1 MTDDD
6 ALVAALSLIRDRGA
20 IGEASLT
27 RAIEHA
33 DQYARAVPGRTAR
46 LADLGSGGG
55 LPGLVIAARRP
66 EIDIVLVERRATR
79 ADLLRRAVASLG
91 MTDRVEVLAD
101 DVKVLARRS
110 PGAFDVVTARSFAA
124 PSITAHWASRLLK
137 TEGLLLVSEPP
148 AEDAGEGAE
157 RWPAELLTTESLE
170 DLGRHD
176 GLRILRKA
184 SSAA

>member
-33 DQYARAVPGRTAR
+33 EQYARAVPGRTAR

-66 EIDIVLVERRATR
+66 EIAIVLVERRATR
-79 ADLLRRAVASLG
+79 ADLLRRAVVSLG
-91 MTDRVEVLAD
+91 MTDRVEVLGD
-101 DVKVLARRS
+101 DVAVLARRS
-110 PGAFDVVTARSFAA
+110 PASFDVVTARSFAA
-124 PSITAHWASRLLK
+124 PPITAHWAARLLH

-148 AEDAGEGAE
+148 ATDDAHGEE
-157 RWPAELLTTESLE
+157 RWPADLLAKESLE

-176 GLRILRKA
+176 GLRILRKS
-184 SSAA
+184 SSAH